1 MLKWLGI
8 IVGVI
13 VVLGGAVFIAGSM
26 MPQNHTAS
34 RTARLSQPPESVWAV
49 ITDVPA
55 FPSWRKDVAV
65 VEKLPP
71 RDGKVVW
78 KETSRSRN
86 SLTFEAETAEA
97 PRHLVTRIADKGL
110 PFGGSWDY
118 AIVPDGSGSRITIT
132 ENGEIYNPIFRV
144 VSRAMGYTSTLD
156 AYLESLAA
164 KLGDKY
170 TPPG

>member
-8 IVGVI
+8 IVGVL
-13 VVLGGAVFIAGSM
+13 VALGAALFIAGSM
-26 MPQNHTAS
+26 MPQNHTVS
-34 RTARLSQPPESVWAV
+34 RTARSSKPRDSVWAL
-49 ITDVPA
+49 ITDASA
-55 FPSWRKDVAV
+55 FPTWRRDVAV

-71 RDGKVVW
+71 RDGKVLW
-78 KETSRSRN
+78 KETSGSRN
-86 SLTFEAETAEA
+86 SMTFEAETSEA
-97 PRHLVTRIADKGL
+97 PRHLVTRITDKGL

-164 KLGDKY
+164 RLGDKY